1 MNNTSPSI
9 RFSLHAYSYLDP
21 EVKEDARQR
30 KLKLML
36 ASVGPAPMVLS
47 WHCVL
52 CKRDYDGE
60 KHCRTC
66 GTGIYSTELNLKTA
80 SSS

>member
-1 MNNTSPSI
+1 YP
-9 RFSLHAYSYLDP
+9 DP

-36 ASVGPAPMVLS
+36 AAVEPAPMVLS

-60 KHCRTC
+60 RHCRTF

-80 SSS
+80 SPS